1 MEAMTVRPRVFI
13 WYGHHLFARVMEP
26 VLRREGM
33 DVLGVEGN
41 PGLAV
46 PAILRSAPDVV
57 LTDRLVERE
66 HGQGIAEIIRGSR
79 RVRVLVL
86 DLLEDEMRIY
96 DGSGQAAGGL
106 PSILKAIE
114 ETVQRVELPLAG

>member
-1 MEAMTVRPRVFI
+1 MKPRVFI

-33 DVLGVEGN
+33 EVLGVEGDAAV
-41 PGLAV
+41 AV
-46 PAILRSAPDVV
+46 PAILHLAPDVV
-57 LTDRLVERE
+57 LTDRIVERE
-66 HGQGIAEIIRGSR
+66 HGEGITEIIRGSR

-96 DGSGQAAGGL
+96 DSVGQVAAKL
-106 PSILKAIE
+106 TSIFRAIE
-114 ETVQRVELPLAG
+114 DAVERPNLSVAG

>member
-1 MEAMTVRPRVFI
+1 MTMRPRVFI

-33 DVLGVEGN
+33 EVLGVEGN
-41 PGLAV
+41 PAAAV
-46 PAILRSAPDVV
+46 AAILRHAPDVV

-66 HGQGIAEIIRGSR
+66 CGAGIAEIIRGCR

-96 DGSGQAAGGL
+96 DGTGQTAGGL
-106 PSILKAIE
+106 PSIFKAIE
-114 ETVQRVELPLAG
+114 ESVRRPELPLAG